1 MLKRR
6 PKKYDVNLKLSVDD
20 NAYMTVACVVG
31 GTMICTGLN
40 MLGDII
46 TTGISKISNNKS
58 VAPAPAPKVEPKK
71 DSAETK

>member
-40 MLGDII
+40 MLGVII
-46 TTGISKISNNKS
+46 TTGSGAKGRTEKGFYRNK
-58 VAPAPAPKVEPKK
+58 VVRK
-71 DSAETK
+71 

>member
-46 TTGISKISNNKS
+46 TTGISKISNKS

-71 DSAETK
+71 DSTETK